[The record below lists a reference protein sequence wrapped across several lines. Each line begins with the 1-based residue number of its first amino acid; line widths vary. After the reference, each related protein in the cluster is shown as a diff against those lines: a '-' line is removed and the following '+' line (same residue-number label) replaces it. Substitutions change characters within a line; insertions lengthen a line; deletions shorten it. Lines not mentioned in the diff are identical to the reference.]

1 MVHYIVT
8 TSGFSFF
15 NFLLFDENQA
25 NKHFSQENCILGTA
39 PNKYGGGGEAQLVS
53 RGGTLVKNFAY
64 FKKVMVVAI
73 RFEAYSRGENSQRKR
88 RMTNK
93 TPDGKLLVTL
103 AISQIF

>member
-39 PNKYGGGGEAQLVS
+39 PNKY
-53 RGGTLVKNFAY
+53 RGGPNWYLGVRPWLKILHILRKLWLLLSDLKLILEEKTAKE
-64 FKKVMVVAI
+64 K
-73 RFEAYSRGENSQRKR
+73 GE
-88 RMTNK
+88 
-93 TPDGKLLVTL
+93 
-103 AISQIF
+103 